1 MLEFSGTNEMDQSR
15 EELWPYFTD
24 PDVLAD
30 CAPGCKEMRLE
41 SPHEIT
47 AVLAVGVGSVKPEFE
62 VEAVVTEL
70 EYPRYLELVATG
82 HAPKNEFE
90 VTATME
96 MVERDD
102 GGTTVEWAATAD
114 VSGTIVSLGGRALKS
129 VTNRLVKKY
138 FADMQATVEAG
149 EGAESKLEA
158 APDDEEVALDV
169 DEASV
174 AGEDADGGAEAND
187 AHADGTEATDG
198 TD

>member
-1 MLEFSGTNEMDQSR
+1 MLEFSGTNEMEQSR

-96 MVERDD
+96 MIEHDD

-138 FADMQATVEAG
+138 FADMQAAVEAG

-158 APDDEEVALDV
+158 APAEEDLDV
-169 DEASV
+169 DVEAAV
-174 AGEDADGGAEAND
+174 DREEPTDDVEEAEGAD
-187 AHADGTEATDG
+187 
-198 TD
+198 